1 MRVIGLDVGERRIG
15 VALSDPTATI
25 ASPLQVVVV
34 TDEESAYEAVTRL
47 VTQYQAGEIVVGMPY
62 SLNGAAGPAA
72 KNVQKFVDE
81 LSHRLSVKVV
91 TWDERL
97 STVAADR
104 SMLEAGVRRKKRDNL
119 RDAIAAA
126 LILQGYL
133 NSRPVVGNE

>member
-25 ASPLQVVVV
+25 ASPLEVVAI
-34 TDEESAYEAVTRL
+34 TDVESAYAAIAGL
-47 VTQYQAGEIVVGMPY
+47 VSQHQAGEIVVGMPY
-62 SLNGAAGPAA
+62 SLSGRAGPAA
-72 KNVQKFVDE
+72 ENVRKFVNE
-81 LSHRLSVKVV
+81 LSRRLQVRVV

-104 SMLEAGVRRKKRDNL
+104 SMREAGVKRKKRSNL

-133 NSRPVVGNE
+133 NSRHIRSE